1 MTARPL
7 QASFLAATMTA
18 ALAASGA
25 NAQETLIVDT
35 VFQLKTAD
43 PARAFEPTASL
54 VMHPV
59 YQTLVTFTEG
69 DATQL
74 RPGLSEL
81 PVASEDV
88 TSFTFT
94 LRDGATFSDGSPVTR
109 DDVLFSLNRALNV
122 RGSASFIIR
131 GLTFE
136 PGPAENQIVVTS
148 PIPDP
153 GLPAR
158 LSYPAFA
165 ILNADVVR
173 ANGGTDAEDAAQTD
187 TADAFLATMTAGSGP
202 YIIEKWDIASE
213 VILAKN
219 ENYWGDEPHYDRIVV
234 RNVANNAQQMNIGRG
249 VSQLAID
256 LRPDQVGMLGD
267 SVNVISQP
275 GSDMGFLYLNQ
286 NPEISEATSNP
297 DFVEAV
303 RYAIDFAAILDFVGD
318 GAGRPGG
325 IVPSILLGTLEG
337 EKAPV
342 RDLDRARAAL
352 ERSGVQNAVI
362 DLSYAGDIAKHGI
375 SFGDIG
381 ALVQANLAEIGIT
394 LNLVPLPSSVSLD
407 NYRAG
412 TNQMGVAWWGPAF
425 PDPSYYLAFNPG
437 QLVGLRTGWAEG
449 SGPAVSALAAEAA
462 RAIAIE
468 ERDAIYKAWQEEL
481 NASGPYIPLFQPP
494 TTIVSS
500 KTIAGVNYHPT
511 WTVDLAEITP
521 AE

>member
-1 MTARPL
+1 
-7 QASFLAATMTA
+7 
-18 ALAASGA
+18 
-25 NAQETLIVDT
+25 
-35 VFQLKTAD
+35 
-43 PARAFEPTASL
+43 
-54 VMHPV
+54 
-59 YQTLVTFTEG
+59 
-69 DATQL
+69 
-74 RPGLSEL
+74 
-81 PVASEDV
+81 
-88 TSFTFT
+88 
-94 LRDGATFSDGSPVTR
+94 
-109 DDVLFSLNRALNV
+109 
-122 RGSASFIIR
+122 
-131 GLTFE
+131 
-136 PGPAENQIVVTS
+136 
-148 PIPDP
+148 
-153 GLPAR
+153 
-158 LSYPAFA
+158 
-165 ILNADVVR
+165 
-173 ANGGTDAEDAAQTD
+173 
-187 TADAFLATMTAGSGP
+187 
-202 YIIEKWDIASE
+202 
-213 VILAKN
+213 
-219 ENYWGDEPHYDRIVV
+219 
-234 RNVANNAQQMNIGRG
+234 
-249 VSQLAID
+249 
-256 LRPDQVGMLGD
+256 
-267 SVNVISQP
+267 
-275 GSDMGFLYLNQ
+275 MGFLYLNQ

>member
-7 QASFLAATMTA
+7 KASLLAATVLA
-18 ALAASGA
+18 ALSASWA
-25 NAQETLIVDT
+25 QAQETLIVDT

-81 PVASEDV
+81 PVASADA
-88 TSFTFT
+88 TTFTFT

-122 RGSASFIIR
+122 KGSASFIIR
-131 GLTFE
+131 GLTFAAGAADNE
-136 PGPAENQIVVTS
+136 IVVTS

-165 ILNADVVR
+165 IVNSDVVR

-187 TADAFLATMTAGSGP
+187 TADAFLATTTAGSGP

-219 ENYWGDEPHYDRIVV
+219 ENYWGEEPHYDRIVV

-249 VSQLAID
+249 VSQIAID

-275 GSDMGFLYLNQ
+275 GSDVAFLYLNQ
-286 NPEISEATSNP
+286 NPTVSEVTSNP

-303 RYAIDFAAILDFVGD
+303 RYAVDFQAILDFIGD

-325 IVPSILLGTLEG
+325 IIPSILLGTLEG

-352 ERSGVQNAVI
+352 ERSGVQNANI
-362 DLSYAGDIAKHGI
+362 DMSYAGDIAKHGI

-381 ALVQANLAEIGIT
+381 ALVQAQLAEIGIT
-394 LNLVPLPSSVSLD
+394 VNLLPLPSSVSLD

-412 TNQMGVAWWGPAF
+412 TNEMSVVWWGPAF

-437 QLVGLRTGWAEG
+437 QLVGLRSGWAADA
-449 SGPAVSALAAEAA
+449 SPAISELAAKAA
-462 RAIAIE
+462 VAIE
-468 ERDAIYKAWQEEL
+468 LSERDAIYKEWQEAL
-481 NASGPYIPLFQPP
+481 NESGPYVPLFQPP
-494 TTIVSS
+494 TTLVYS
-500 KTIAGVNYHPT
+500 KTVTGVAYHPT
-511 WTVDLAEITP
+511 WTVDLAEVRP